1 MDDCAGGWALSRTV
15 KAPNTAPKAPRP
27 GPLGQ
32 SQRHWKETIWAREAG
47 GEELGC
53 HGNLCWHFLFG
64 EAEAYF
70 AGSVGFLNPISW
82 CFFRKGKRAGEGGGK
97 RQAGRETVRG
107 SRQAGDGSQDSRE
120 LMGDLSLSCTHTAQ
134 FRTKGGRG
142 VTSDPLHRLG

>member
-1 MDDCAGGWALSRTV
+1 MTV
-15 KAPNTAPKAPRP
+15 QEDGLYP
-27 GPLGQ
+27 GQ
-32 SQRHWKETIWAREAG
+32 SKHPTQPLRHPGLDPWDRVSAIGRRPSGLGEAG
-47 GEELGC
+47 REELGC

-107 SRQAGDGSQDSRE
+107 SRWAGDGSQDSRE
-120 LMGDLSLSCTHTAQ
+120 LMEDMSLSHTHAAQ
-134 FRTKGGRG
+134 FRTEGGRD
-142 VTSDPLHRLG
+142 VTSDPLHRRG